1 MKEKV
6 RFTLTSKILLAMVAG
21 IAAGLTAKYIF
32 PDSGFVHT
40 YIIEGLF
47 LLWAKSLLTALS

>member
-1 MKEKV
+1 
-6 RFTLTSKILLAMVAG
+6 MVAG

-32 PDSGFVHT
+32 SDSEFVHT

-47 LLWAKSLLTALS
+47 FVVGRQEDKWSRFLGGARSI